1 MARVMHFEIPAD
13 DPNRAVKFY
22 EKVFGWKIDKWEGGD
37 YWIVTTGED
46 EEPGI
51 NGAIMPKQEGSMV
64 VRNTITVDSFDEYIE
79 KIKSEG
85 GKMLRKKLI
94 FQVLGNLL
102 PSKTRKEIFPDY
114 LSLLWD
120 QCNVTRKCINF
131 NSL

>member
-85 GKMLRKKLI
+85 GKMLTEKTDI
-94 FQVLGNLL
+94 PGIGEFVTFQDTEGNISGLL
-102 PSKTRKEIFPDY
+102 KPSMGSMQRYQKMHKF
-114 LSLLWD
+114 
-120 QCNVTRKCINF
+120 
-131 NSL
+131 